1 MKLIFKRDALIN
13 VLNIVSKAVSSKTTM
28 PILECILIEACEDGV
43 YFTANDMELG
53 IRTHLSLEDCKIET
67 GGRLALEAKLFS
79 DIVRKITADENS
91 EIELYSDGT
100 IVKITSGNSV
110 FKIQEKDPDQF
121 PAFPSVNEET
131 YISISQ
137 FTLKEVIRDTIFS
150 ISPNDSNK
158 MMTGELFEVN
168 ENRLRVASLDGHRI
182 SIRTTELKE
191 TYPSVKVII
200 PGKTLNE
207 ISKIITGDTEKK
219 VDIFFSSNYVLFKF
233 DETIM
238 VSRLIDGEY
247 FKIDSMLS
255 SDYETRVTINKREF
269 LDCIE
274 RSTILIRETDKKPL
288 ILDIHDGKMSLK
300 INSIIGSMNAELE
313 IRKQGKDLMI
323 AFNPRFLLDALRVID
338 DEEVK
343 LYLTNPKAPCFI
355 RDDQENYI
363 YLILPVNFN
372 PEAY

>member
-1 MKLIFKRDALIN
+1 MKLIFQKDALLN

-28 PILECILIEACEDGV
+28 PILECILIETRENGV
-43 YFTANDMELG
+43 YFTANDMDLG
-53 IRTHLSLEDCKIET
+53 IETKLSDDNCKILDP
-67 GGRLALEAKLFS
+67 GRLAVEARLFS
-79 DIVRKITADENS
+79 DIVRKITGEDNS
-91 EIELYSDGT
+91 SIELFSDGN
-100 IVKITSGNSV
+100 IIRISSGKSV

-121 PAFPSVNEET
+121 PALPAVSEDI

-137 FTLKEVIRDTIFS
+137 FTLKEVIKDTIFS

-168 ENRLRVASLDGHRI
+168 GNQLKVASLDGHRI
-182 SIRTTELKE
+182 SIRNTELKE
-191 TYPSVKVII
+191 NYKNVKVII
-200 PGKTLNE
+200 PGKTLIE
-207 ISKIITGDTEKK
+207 ISKIISGDAEKN
-219 VDIFFSSNYVLFKF
+219 VDIFFSANDVLFRF
-233 DETIM
+233 DDTVM

-247 FKIDSMLS
+247 FRIETMLS
-255 SDYETRVTINKREF
+255 SDYETSFTINRRDF
-269 LDCIE
+269 LDGIE
-274 RSTILIRETDKKPL
+274 RSTILIRESDKKPL
-288 ILDIHDGKMSLK
+288 VIDIRDDELKMK
-300 INSIIGSMNAELE
+300 MNSVSGSMNEELP

-338 DEEVK
+338 DEEVT

-355 RDDQENYI
+355 RDDKETYI